1 MIDTSS
7 YSTNTSSTTS
17 TLKLGFCRAR
27 NSDITIYFPLVTLPR
42 AGYIKFIKDLF
53 LISPMR
59 VSVRPLSPTCCS
71 SASSAFSSWPSSSAF
86 SSWPSSS
93 ASPSSPPFA
102 WPPQPPS
109 PRPRRRQECHR
120 RCCYCYCCCNC
131 VESSSCSCASSCA
144 SSTVGSIFGLNCTS
158 MRLNVDIFS

>member
-71 SASSAFSSWPSSSAF
+71 YASSAISILKKFKMKHYIYIYIMHNIMHK
-86 SSWPSSS
+86 
-93 ASPSSPPFA
+93 SPTFG
-102 WPPQPPS
+102 
-109 PRPRRRQECHR
+109 
-120 RCCYCYCCCNC
+120 Y
-131 VESSSCSCASSCA
+131 
-144 SSTVGSIFGLNCTS
+144 IFGTS
-158 MRLNVDIFS
+158 NHTSLLESFSALQELL